1 MNANETKSADEGAGP
16 TAPTGNQTPSL
27 RREIGLFGAMMLGL
41 GSIVG
46 TGVFVSIGIAAGV
59 AGANVILA
67 IFLASLLA
75 ICNGLSSAQLAALH
89 PVSGGTYE
97 YGYRW
102 LGSRFGFSA
111 GWLFLCAKSASA
123 ATAALGLAT
132 YLVTLLEWSPAD
144 GGWNLGLVALALA
157 ILLIVLMVVMI
168 GIRRTSLINSVIV
181 SMTLA
186 ALFCLV
192 GVSVF
197 DLQNARPENLAGW
210 LDFSEGKSRG
220 LLTATALMFVAY
232 TGYGRIAT
240 LGEEV
245 HEPRRTIPRAMI
257 ITLAVTMLLYLSV
270 GWAAIATVGADEL
283 NHSVNSAR
291 GPLLYVAQ
299 RLNSPW
305 LVVVLSIGAATAML
319 GVILNLLLGLSRVI
333 LAMARR
339 GDMPV
344 GLSQINSR
352 GVPKSATLLVA
363 LIVGGL
369 ILLGDVRIAWSFSAF
384 MVLVYYSITN
394 LCALRVAKDQR
405 LYPAWIS
412 LLGLAGCLFL
422 ALWIDPRICGV
433 GIAVVLIGLVWHYLR
448 TQARIDASTS

>member
-1 MNANETKSADEGAGP
+1 MNSTEPSASNP
-16 TAPTGNQTPSL
+16 TSPKL

-46 TGVFVSIGIAAGV
+46 TGVFVSIGVAAGV
-59 AGANVILA
+59 AGSNVILA
-67 IFLASLLA
+67 TFLASLLA

-102 LGSRFGFSA
+102 LGSRFGFTA

-132 YLVTLLEWSPAD
+132 YLVTVLNWSSKE
-144 GGWNLGLVALALA
+144 GGWNLTLVVIALL
-157 ILLIVLMVVMI
+157 ILLGVLMVVMI
-168 GIRRTSLINSVIV
+168 GIRRTSIINSVIV
-181 SMTLA
+181 SVTLA
-186 ALFCLV
+186 ALACLV
-192 GVSVF
+192 GVSIF
-197 DLQNARPENLAGW
+197 DLVNPNPDNFEGW
-210 LDFSEGKSRG
+210 MDFSNGKTSG

-270 GWAAIATVGADEL
+270 GWAAIATVGAEQL
-283 NHSVNSAR
+283 SQSVKSAK

-299 RLNSPW
+299 QLNSPW
-305 LVVVLSIGAATAML
+305 LVIVLSIGAATAML
-319 GVILNLLLGLSRVI
+319 GVILNLLLGLSRVV

-339 GDMPV
+339 DDMPTS
-344 GLSQINSR
+344 LAQINSR
-352 GVPKSATLLVA
+352 GVPQSATLLVS

-369 ILLGDVRIAWSFSAF
+369 VLLGDVRIAWSFSAF

-394 LCALRVAKDQR
+394 LCALRVDKSER
-405 LYPAWIS
+405 LYPAWVS

-422 ALWIDPRICGV
+422 AFWIDPRICGV
-433 GIAVVLIGLVWHYLR
+433 GVGIVLVGLIWHAMRSRGR
-448 TQARIDASTS
+448 TVM